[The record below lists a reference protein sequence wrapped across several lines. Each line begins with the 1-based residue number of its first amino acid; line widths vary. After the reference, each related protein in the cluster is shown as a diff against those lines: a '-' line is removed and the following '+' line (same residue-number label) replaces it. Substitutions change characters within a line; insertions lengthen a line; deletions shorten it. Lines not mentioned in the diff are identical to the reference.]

1 MELPRTQNL
10 KLEFCDTRAESSPSL
25 WEWLAC
31 LPLSVFFPCLI
42 DEMVCD
48 RWCIESIIFSTGCL
62 SMTKGTL
69 LCKHRVSQ
77 YLKYNE
83 CIVHCQLVLWWSFC
97 LEIQSIWSSIF
108 DVWWFNPEELHK
120 MDRAWNSQT
129 EAFIDYLRRKMVL
142 GSSCQNEKNQ
152 EFFWLYIHKQ
162 QPDNYNTWENTSRSM
177 NFILSYLK

>member
-1 MELPRTQNL
+1 MCGLVIISWTQLLLPKSQNQNL
-10 KLEFCDTRAESSPSL
+10 CF
-25 WEWLAC
+25 WEYLSWALPM
-31 LPLSVFFPCLI
+31 LPLHSTIIFFHPLCLI

-48 RWCIESIIFSTGCL
+48 GCWCSIESIIFSTGCL

-108 DVWWFNPEELHK
+108 DVWWFNPEELLHK

-129 EAFIDYLRRKMVL
+129 EAFIDYLCRKMVL

-152 EFFWLYIHKQ
+152 EFFWLLLYSQ
-162 QPDNYNTWENTSRSM
+162 TTTW
-177 NFILSYLK
+177 

>member
-1 MELPRTQNL
+1 MSWGPKWVFNFVWSIFLHIKAQWSTDPPHSVSFFLETPWNSVSSLVQTLIFSLP
-10 KLEFCDTRAESSPSL
+10 SSCF
-25 WEWLAC
+25 WWMKW
-31 LPLSVFFPCLI
+31 FLI
-42 DEMVCD
+42 GCV
-48 RWCIESIIFSTGCL
+48 SIIFSTGCL

-108 DVWWFNPEELHK
+108 DVWWFNPEELQK

-129 EAFIDYLRRKMVL
+129 EAFIDYL
-142 GSSCQNEKNQ
+142 
-152 EFFWLYIHKQ
+152 
-162 QPDNYNTWENTSRSM
+162 
-177 NFILSYLK
+177 

>member
-1 MELPRTQNL
+1 MVLL
-10 KLEFCDTRAESSPSL
+10 FFFH
-25 WEWLAC
+25 
-31 LPLSVFFPCLI
+31 PLCLI

-48 RWCIESIIFSTGCL
+48 GCWCSIESIIFSTGCL

-129 EAFIDYLRRKMVL
+129 EAFIDYL
-142 GSSCQNEKNQ
+142 Q
-152 EFFWLYIHKQ
+152 ENGAWLAKTKKIRNFWLFKNNLRII
-162 QPDNYNTWENTSRSM
+162 PST
-177 NFILSYLK
+177 YLKRTEWSFHIQVGRTKWYIQAQS